1 MRCTGT
7 ESNLGAA
14 RHRRNFAGNRLS
26 TCQAPTARQRW
37 RPMHF
42 ANLQPNLAEPL
53 PRADDDDD
61 DDDNQPAVDSPKK
74 GAAPV
79 GALIQ
84 KKFLEQRK
92 IFLWGAVTDETAKDI
107 TEKLL
112 YLEAIGPG
120 KDITFYINS
129 PGGSITAGMAI
140 YDTMKLIT
148 SPITV
153 VVTGMAAS
161 MGSILLS
168 GAPKGRRLLFP
179 HSRVL
184 IHQPLISGRM
194 IGPASDINI
203 QAKEMEKIR
212 AELNQI
218 LATAS
223 GQPIDVI
230 NRDTDRDFYLNAKE
244 AIAYGLADR
253 IVDKI

>member
-1 MRCTGT
+1 
-7 ESNLGAA
+7 
-14 RHRRNFAGNRLS
+14 
-26 TCQAPTARQRW
+26 
-37 RPMHF
+37 MHF
-42 ANLQPNLAEPL
+42 DNLQPGLSAPL

-61 DDDNQPAVDSPKK
+61 DDEAETSAESK
-74 GAAPV
+74 GHPSV
-79 GALIQ
+79 GLVIQ
-84 KKFLEQRK
+84 KKFLAQRK
-92 IFLWGAVTDETAKDI
+92 IFLWGAVTDATAKDI

-112 YLEAIGPG
+112 YLESDAPG
-120 KDITFYINS
+120 KEITFYLNC

-140 YDTMKLIT
+140 FDTMKLIS

-161 MGSILLS
+161 MGSILLC
-168 GAPKGRRLLFP
+168 GAAKGKRLLYP

-203 QAKEMEKIR
+203 QAKEMEKLR

-223 GQPIDVI
+223 GQPLESI
-230 NRDTDRDFYLNAKE
+230 NRDTDRDFYLNAQE
-244 AIAYGLADR
+244 AIAYGLADK
-253 IVDKI
+253 IVEKV

>member
-1 MRCTGT
+1 
-7 ESNLGAA
+7 
-14 RHRRNFAGNRLS
+14 
-26 TCQAPTARQRW
+26 
-37 RPMHF
+37 MHF
-42 ANLQPNLAEPL
+42 DNLQPGLEAPV
-53 PRADDDDD
+53 PRQDDDDD
-61 DDDNQPAVDSPKK
+61 DDDTAEETRNKK
-74 GAAPV
+74 GSAPV
-79 GALIQ
+79 ALLIQ
-84 KKFLEQRK
+84 RKFLEQRK
-92 IFLWGAVTDETAKDI
+92 IFLWGAVTDETAKEI

-112 YLEAIGPG
+112 YLEGTAPG
-120 KDITFYINS
+120 KDITFYINT
-129 PGGSITAGMAI
+129 PGGSITAGMAV
-140 YDTMKLIT
+140 YDTMQLIT

-168 GAPKGRRLLFP
+168 AVPKGRRLLYP

-223 GQPIDVI
+223 GQPLERI

-244 AIAYGLADR
+244 AIEYGLADK
-253 IVDKI
+253 IVEKF

>member
-1 MRCTGT
+1 
-7 ESNLGAA
+7 
-14 RHRRNFAGNRLS
+14 
-26 TCQAPTARQRW
+26 
-37 RPMHF
+37 MHF
-42 ANLQPNLAEPL
+42 DNLQPGLSAPL

-61 DDDNQPAVDSPKK
+61 DDEPEPATNARKHGMPI
-74 GAAPV
+74 GM
-79 GALIQ
+79 LMQ
-84 KKFLEQRK
+84 RKFLQQRK
-92 IFLWGAVTDETAKDI
+92 IFLWGAVTDESAKDL

-112 YLEAIGPG
+112 YLEMEDPG

-129 PGGSITAGMAI
+129 PGGSITAGMAV

-148 SPITV
+148 SPLTI

-161 MGSILLS
+161 MGSILLCA
-168 GAPKGRRLLFP
+168 APKGRRLLYP

-194 IGPASDINI
+194 VGPATDINI

-212 AELNQI
+212 HELNLI
-218 LATAS
+218 LAHAS
-223 GQPIDVI
+223 GQPLEHI

-244 AIAYGLADR
+244 AIDYGLADR